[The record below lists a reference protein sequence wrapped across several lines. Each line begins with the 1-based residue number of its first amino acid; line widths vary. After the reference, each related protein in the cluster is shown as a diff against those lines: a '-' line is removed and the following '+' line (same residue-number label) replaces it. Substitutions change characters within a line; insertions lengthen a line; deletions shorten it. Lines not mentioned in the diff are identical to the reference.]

1 MILYNPN
8 NINAVLLSSGD
19 IVELLDDQ
27 GFQEYPNRIELWQ
40 GLSSRLSMVD
50 SWNKTQITMIRYGTS
65 KDSSFELP
73 RDYELPNP
81 AGRGLSGTRN
91 KRPVL

>member
-19 IVELLDDQ
+19 IVDLQDDQ

-40 GLSSRLSMVD
+40 GLSSRLLRVN
-50 SWNKTQITMIRYGTS
+50 SWNKTQVSMIRYGTN
-65 KDSSFELP
+65 KDSSFEIP
-73 RDYELPNP
+73 IDYKMPGV
-81 AGRGLSGTRN
+81 ARGWAMRQSF
-91 KRPVL
+91 

>member
-19 IVELLDDQ
+19 IVELDDDQ

-40 GLSSRLSMVD
+40 GLSSRLSRVN
-50 SWNKTQITMIRYGTS
+50 SWNKTQVSMIRYGTI

-73 RDYELPNP
+73 RDYKMPGV
-81 AGRGLSGTRN
+81 ARGWVRHQSL
-91 KRPVL
+91 

>member
-40 GLSSRLSMVD
+40 GLSSRLSMVG

-65 KDSSFELP
+65 KDASFELP
-73 RDYELPNP
+73 IDYELPNL
-81 AGRGLSGTRN
+81 AGRGLSGARN

>member
-8 NINAVLLSSGD
+8 NINVVLLSSGD

-40 GLSSRLSMVD
+40 GLSSQLLMVD
-50 SWNKTQITMIRYGTS
+50 SWNKGDIVMIRYS
-65 KDSSFELP
+65 SDRDSTFELL
-73 RDYELPNP
+73 RDYRAPEV
-81 AGRGLSGTRN
+81 GRLVSRSTT
-91 KRPVL
+91 KRLIA